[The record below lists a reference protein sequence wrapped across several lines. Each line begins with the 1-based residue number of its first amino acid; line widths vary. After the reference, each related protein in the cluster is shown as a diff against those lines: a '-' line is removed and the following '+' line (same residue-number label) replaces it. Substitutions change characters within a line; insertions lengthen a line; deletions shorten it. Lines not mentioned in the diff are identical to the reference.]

1 MSPSIVSTASEAR
14 SVCDG
19 ARRRGARVAFV
30 PTMGAL
36 HDGHLAL
43 VREARRRAEFVTVS
57 IFVNPAQFG
66 PGEDFERYPRNLE
79 DDLRRLDLQDDSC
92 VFAPSVSE
100 MYPPGEQTRVR
111 VGALAE
117 PLCGRSRPGHFEGV
131 ATVVAKLLAV
141 VGPCD
146 MVLGRKDYQQLLVVR
161 RLVRDLLLPVTVV
174 DHPTMRD
181 PDGLA
186 LSSRNAYL
194 SRDDRARALGLV
206 RGLDAA
212 ARRFAEGERK
222 ARELE
227 RVALEPLEAAGAA
240 VEYVELRDAETL
252 AGIETEMNAPAVL
265 AAACRVGATRLI
277 DNVVL
282 GQDPP
287 PLASREG

>member
-1 MSPSIVSTASEAR
+1 MPAPIVSTASEMR

-36 HDGHLAL
+36 HEGHLAL
-43 VREARRRAEFVTVS
+43 VREAERRAEFVTVS
-57 IFVNPAQFG
+57 IFVNPAQFA

-79 DDLRRLDLQDDSC
+79 DDLRRLGLQGDAC
-92 VFAPSVSE
+92 VFAPSVRE

-146 MVLGRKDYQQLLVVR
+146 MLLGRKDYQQLLVVR

-212 ARRFAEGERK
+212 ARRFAEGERN

-227 RVALEPLEAAGAA
+227 RVAREPLEAVGAS

-252 AGIETEMNAPAVL
+252 AGIEAEMNAPAVL